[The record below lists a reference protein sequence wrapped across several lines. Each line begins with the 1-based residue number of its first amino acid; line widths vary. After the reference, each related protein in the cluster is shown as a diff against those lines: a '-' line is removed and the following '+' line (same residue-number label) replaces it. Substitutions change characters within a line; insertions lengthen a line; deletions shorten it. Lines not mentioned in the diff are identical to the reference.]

1 MTRQEIALRLGEIV
15 RVRTAQETPLS
26 PDTDLLADLQLDS
39 VQQLDLVVA
48 IENEFE
54 ICLTP
59 EDERGLA
66 TLGELAALV
75 ARRLAEQREEA
86 R

>member
-1 MTRQEIALRLGEIV
+1 MTRDEIALRLRAIV
-15 RVRTAQETPLS
+15 QERLAQEAPPSL
-26 PDTDLLADLQLDS
+26 DTNLLGDLQLDS

-59 EDERGLA
+59 EDEQGLA

-75 ARRLAEQREEA
+75 LHRLAEQREEA
-86 R
+86 P

>member
-1 MTRQEIALRLGEIV
+1 MTRDEISRRLRAIVAERLAQQAPPSPQADLIGE
-15 RVRTAQETPLS
+15 
-26 PDTDLLADLQLDS
+26 LQLDS
-39 VQQLDLVVA
+39 VQQLELVVA

-59 EDERGLA
+59 DDEQGLA

-75 ARRLAEQREEA
+75 EQRLAEQREEVP
-86 R
+86 

>member
-1 MTRQEIALRLGEIV
+1 VTRDEIALRLRAIV
-15 RVRTAQETPLS
+15 RERLAREAPSS
-26 PDTDLLADLQLDS
+26 PDADLLADLELDS
-39 VQQLDLVVA
+39 VRQLELVVA

-59 EDERGLA
+59 EDEQGIA

-75 ARRLAEQREEA
+75 ERRLAEERAESP
-86 R
+86 

>member
-1 MTRQEIALRLGEIV
+1 MRQLE
-15 RVRTAQETPLS
+15 
-26 PDTDLLADLQLDS
+26 
-39 VQQLDLVVA
+39 LVVA

-59 EDERGLA
+59 EDEQGIA

-75 ARRLAEQREEA
+75 ERRLAEPRA
-86 R
+86 DAP

>member
-1 MTRQEIALRLGEIV
+1 VSRDEIARRLRALVLE
-15 RVRTAQETPLS
+15 RLARELPAS
-26 PDTDLLADLQLDS
+26 PDADLAGELQLDS
-39 VQQLDLVVA
+39 LQRLELVVA

-59 EDERGLA
+59 EDEQGLA

-75 ARRLAEQREEA
+75 EQRLAEPRAEA
-86 R
+86 P

>member
-1 MTRQEIALRLGEIV
+1 VTREQIALRLGEIV
-15 RVRTAQETPLS
+15 RERTAPEIPLA
-26 PDTDLLADLQLDS
+26 PDTDLLGDLQLDS

-59 EDERGLA
+59 EDEQGLA

-75 ARRLAEQREEA
+75 AQRLSEQPEPSR
-86 R
+86 

>member
-1 MTRQEIALRLGEIV
+1 MTRDEIALRLRAIV
-15 RVRTAQETPLS
+15 QERLAQEAPPSL
-26 PDTDLLADLQLDS
+26 DTDLLGDLQLDS

-59 EDERGLA
+59 EDEQGLA

-75 ARRLAEQREEA
+75 LQRLAEQREEA
-86 R
+86 P